1 MPPLGFIIMVC
12 GLMYSYYRREQPERL
27 LFLSLIGWYLLGGF
41 SFNRLPVGALIGII
55 MLRIRVNRVNHQ
67 SRLIAFLT
75 GFMIYVLK
83 LASQEL

>member
-12 GLMYSYYRREQPERL
+12 GLVYSYYRREQPERL

-41 SFNRLPVGALIGII
+41 AFNRLPVGALIGII

-75 GFMIYVLK
+75 GFIIYVLK